1 MSKKFQV
8 RVHVQAQDES
18 LETVLVN
25 YLNSKSTLYPLQH
38 MAMIALRCY
47 WLPLACLDNSSIAK
61 ENRNRVIL
69 DCIYRIKLQIQDFQE
84 MLETAPAGSSLA
96 SVPATAANTAKSTI
110 KLGVDVVKKLRVR
123 FQVQA
128 QDESLEAVLLD
139 YLTSRSAP
147 YPFDDMVIT
156 ALRSFWLPFAYRDSK
171 LGIKIEKDRVIQDC
185 IDRLKLQK
193 QYLQEMLAPT
203 TVEAVGPNE
212 SSPVTDQAHESA
224 PELATVVTDG
234 VVDGATENEEIW
246 DPYKELT

>member
-69 DCIYRIKLQIQDFQE
+69 DCIYRIQLQIQDFQE
-84 MLETAPAGSSLA
+84 MLETAPAESSLVSVQA
-96 SVPATAANTAKSTI
+96 SGDTTAKSTI
-110 KLGVDVVKKLRVR
+110 RLGVDVVRKLQVR

-128 QDESLEAVLLD
+128 QDDSLEAVLLD

-147 YPFDDMVIT
+147 YPFDDMAIN

-171 LGIKIEKDRVIQDC
+171 LGMKSEKDKVIHDC

-203 TVEAVGPNE
+203 TMEAVGLDK
-212 SSPVTDQAHESA
+212 SSPVTDQAHENT
-224 PELATVVTDG
+224 PLATVV
-234 VVDGATENEEIW
+234 VENGATENEEVW
-246 DPYKELT
+246 DPYENQ